1 MPQDH
6 PGDGFGIEQ
15 GVPAWRGAKKSSQ
28 ASEGRMERWA
38 FLGVLPDA
46 SGERMTERDMPI
58 ELLAIKLYEHD
69 TEVDGPGWTI
79 ISEDKRAAY
88 RERVVRARTVY
99 RLYPSPSLAVSTP
112 PGS

>member
-1 MPQDH
+1 M
-6 PGDGFGIEQ
+6 
-15 GVPAWRGAKKSSQ
+15 AWRQKSSQ
-28 ASEGRMERWA
+28 ASEGRLERWA
-38 FLGVLPDA
+38 FLDVLPDDGDRMA
-46 SGERMTERDMPI
+46 LGQRMTERDMLM

-79 ISEDKRAAY
+79 IPEDKRAAY